1 MLILFYHLCS
11 NRLELEHAALEKE
24 YGRLPKK
31 EELDQHIKDL
41 GKTVEELKEEI
52 DRVRGKG

>member
-1 MLILFYHLCS
+1 MFC
-11 NRLELEHAALEKE
+11 RLEIEHASLEKE

-41 GKTVEELKEEI
+41 GKTVEELKDEI
-52 DRVRGKG
+52 GRVMHAFMFCECL